1 MNKIVLLIIFLLIN
15 FGGLAIGNWL
25 MDNGPQTQWY
35 LNLNKA
41 PWTPPGWVFGFAWT
55 AIMICFSIYLIQL
68 YDEISLKLFITL
80 LVIEYILNVSWN
92 YVFFNQ
98 HQTVM
103 GFIILM
109 LLTAVVF
116 YYFFNFQFEKLK
128 YWRILLIPYMLWLCI
143 ANSLNLYIIL
153 KN

>member
-1 MNKIVLLIIFLLIN
+1 VNKIVLLIIFLLIN